1 MMITPQPERGLLF
14 VMVGP
19 GGAGKNAL
27 MNRVMARQPQ
37 LSQLATAT
45 TRPIRANEQ
54 EGREHLFV
62 TQERF
67 QEMIANGELLE
78 HQEVTAGRWYGIP
91 RASVDNKL
99 DNGQHLIADIDIYGA
114 KVLRETYS
122 DDALLIFVTVPG
134 STNDERLATLRE
146 RMEQRR
152 EDHNTSQSDNHMT
165 QRLDRAQTVEL
176 PFADDCDF
184 VIVNDEID
192 HATSQLEAIITKKI
206 AERSAKEAAN
216 EPS

>member
-1 MMITPQPERGLLF
+1 MMLTPQLTHGLLF

-27 MNRVMARQPQ
+27 MNAVMARQSQ

-62 TQERF
+62 TVERF

-78 HQEVTAGRWYGIP
+78 HQEVTPGRFYGIP
-91 RASVDNKL
+91 RQSVDNHI

-114 KVLRETYS
+114 KILRETYP
-122 DDALLIFVTVPG
+122 DDTVLIFVTVPG
-134 STNDERLATLRE
+134 ETLAEQVAVLRE
-146 RMEQRR
+146 RMVGRR
-152 EDHNTSQSDNHMT
+152 EEHDTAQNDKRVT
-165 QRLDRAQTVEL
+165 QRLERAETLEL
-176 PFADDCDF
+176 PFATACDF
-184 VIVNDEID
+184 VIVNDDLD
-192 HATSQLEAIITKKI
+192 HAIAELENIVTQKI
-206 AERSAKEAAN
+206 AERATQETAN